1 MSAEIKDAVQQVINH
16 PQVAAY
22 TSVATVTT
30 SLASILGGLQGALS
44 IVASVVGIVL
54 SVILC
59 ITHWRK
65 GVLERK
71 VLELEIAQLKQEI
84 GK

>member
-1 MSAEIKDAVQQVINH
+1 MSAEIKDAVQAIANH

-44 IVASVVGIVL
+44 VVASVVGIVL

-71 VLELEIAQLKQEI
+71 VLELEIAQIKKDL

>member
-1 MSAEIKDAVQQVINH
+1 MSAGIKEGVQQIATH
-16 PQVAAY
+16 PQIAAY
-22 TSVATVTT
+22 TSAVTVT
-30 SLASILGGLQGALS
+30 SGLASILGGLQGALS

-71 VLELEIAQLKQEI
+71 VLELEIAQIKKEL

>member
-1 MSAEIKDAVQQVINH
+1 MNEEIKDAIQSIANH

-30 SLASILGGLQGALS
+30 SLASLMGGLQGALS
-44 IVASVVGIVL
+44 VVASIVGIVL

-65 GVLERK
+65 GVLERR
-71 VLELEIAQLKQEI
+71 VLELEIAQIKMEL

>member
-1 MSAEIKDAVQQVINH
+1 MNAEIKDAAQAIANH

-22 TSVATVTT
+22 TSAVTVTT
-30 SLASILGGLQGALS
+30 SLASIMGGLQGALS
-44 IVASVVGIVL
+44 VVASIIGIVL

-71 VLELEIAQLKQEI
+71 VLELEIAQLKQEQ